1 MGGKEVKVT
10 SAERARAWRAA
21 RTPEQRAEDRARD
34 RQAHRQRYDED
45 LKARAQILR
54 ANLVRRS
61 RRYRQDPVFRS
72 VCGMRGL
79 RKRLAAHGV
88 PLESYADALID
99 QDFKCLKCEADITK
113 KNAPELDAAGRLVG
127 VRCLT
132 C

>member
-1 MGGKEVKVT
+1 MADAEYMRAWRARRT
-10 SAERARAWRAA
+10 DEERERARAK
-21 RTPEQRAEDRARD
+21 D
-34 RQAHRQRYDED
+34 RQRHRQRYDED

-88 PLESYADALID
+88 TLESYADALID